1 MRNGHIENCDKRNI
15 GKHQHGIKSFQHP
28 MPTKENST
36 KNDQDSMLQDR
47 SLNAKKMR
55 LRNQT
60 LAELF

>member
-1 MRNGHIENCDKRNI
+1 
-15 GKHQHGIKSFQHP
+15 

-60 LAELF
+60 LAELFWWD